1 MGADHGVKALGLGRV
16 SAVSMAVLISA
27 AGLGGMDTARAE
39 ETAVAA
45 DDEFL
50 VVVTARARQLYRAT
64 ETTSGKLATPP
75 LESSL
80 NIQVLNEQLIR
91 DQGARDAQDLY
102 RNIAGVSLFSY
113 AGVTARGF
121 RQEEIFFDGLRGDPY
136 VAFSV
141 PQLFNVQRLEFLK
154 GPAGML
160 YGPGAPGGLFNYITK
175 TPKSDFSARAT
186 AVAGTEARHGGSVEV
201 EGFLPGE
208 SAPATRVG
216 VFYEDRNTPRRNSA
230 SEVLILDGGVK
241 TNLGPAALTL
251 QATRYEQNLQGNR
264 LRGVPTDNLGHFL
277 ADRRWNHNEKS
288 DFLDL
293 TANVLQARL
302 EWPVTESLK
311 VDAGLRYS
319 ESLERQQY
327 HEPRG
332 LTDSNGDGVLDLSRR
347 EFRDQ
352 ERDLDQLS
360 FGANAVWSRDF
371 GAVRN
376 RVLVGVDAYASE
388 LVNNNRPSLLGGFT
402 VVAGRPAPLS
412 LTNPVYGVIDSKTYA
427 LQPRVRTLA
436 KQQRSGAYLLEEAT
450 IGPFIATAGVRFDR
464 YEDRSDTSTFEDD
477 KATWRAGL
485 VWRARPDVSVYGQWA
500 QSYEPQSVS
509 SQDPLAGGPFAPTE
523 GEIVEGG
530 VKTELLGG
538 RLQSTLAV
546 YRIVRGNMLQSDP
559 RGDVDGDGVDD
570 LVAFGEVTSKGV
582 ELDLAADLT
591 NNWVLTGSYAY
602 NDTRITKTN
611 GATVITNSVG
621 DRFANAPE
629 HKAGFWTRYQ
639 FPKLGLA
646 LALGGDYVDVR
657 TSISGQKVRPY
668 TVFDASV
675 IYKIGPWSTLL
686 RVDNLLDETYAASG
700 FIDRTGH
707 FPGEPRSVFLEVSRE
722 W

>member
-1 MGADHGVKALGLGRV
+1 MVSLRGRLRPSVAALAL
-16 SAVSMAVLISA
+16 A
-27 AGLGGMDTARAE
+27 AGLGGACPAGAIEAGDAE
-39 ETAVAA
+39 LAA
-45 DDEFL
+45 AEDEPDL
-50 VVVTARARQLYRAT
+50 TVIVTARARQLYRAQ
-64 ETTSGKLATPP
+64 EITSGKLATAP

-80 NIQVLNEQLIR
+80 NIQVLNAELIR

-136 VAFSV
+136 VAFST
-141 PQLFNVQRLEFLK
+141 PLLFNVERLEFLK

-175 TPKSDFSARAT
+175 TPKEHFAARAT
-186 AVAGTEARHGGSVEV
+186 AVVGTEARHGGSVEV

-208 SAPATRVG
+208 KAPASRLG
-216 VFYEDRNTPRRNSA
+216 VFYEDRNTPRRNA
-230 SEVLILDGGVK
+230 GSEVLILDGGVL
-241 TNLGPAALTL
+241 TDLGPAVLTV

-293 TANVLQARL
+293 TADVLQARV
-302 EWPVTESLK
+302 EWPVSESLK

-319 ESLERQQY
+319 KSLERQQY

-332 LTDSNGDGVLDLSRR
+332 LADSNGDGVLDLSRR

-360 FGANAVWSRDF
+360 FGANAVWSRDL
-371 GAVRN
+371 GSVRN
-376 RVLVGVDAYASE
+376 RVLLGVDAYRSE
-388 LVNNNRPSLLGGFT
+388 LINNNRPSLLGGFT
-402 VVAGRPAPLS
+402 AVAGLPAPLS
-412 LTNPVYGVIDSKTYA
+412 LTHPAYGVTDPKTYRLGA
-427 LQPRVRTLA
+427 RVRTSA
-436 KQQRSGAYLLEEAT
+436 VQERSGAYLLEEAT
-450 IGPFIATAGVRFDR
+450 VGPFIATAGVRFDR
-464 YEDRSDTSTFEDD
+464 YEDTSDASVFKDE

-523 GEIVEGG
+523 GEILEGG

-538 RLQSTLAV
+538 RLQTTLAV
-546 YRIVRGNMLQSDP
+546 YEIVRSNILQSDP
-559 RGDVDGDGVDD
+559 RGDVGGDGVNDM
-570 LVAFGEVTSKGV
+570 VAFGEVTSKGA
-582 ELDLAADLT
+582 EFDLAADLT
-591 NNWVLTGSYAY
+591 KNWVLTASYAY

-611 GATVITNSVG
+611 SKTVITNSVG
-621 DRFANAPE
+621 DRFANAPR

-686 RVDNLLDETYAASG
+686 RVDNLFDETYAASG

>member
-1 MGADHGVKALGLGRV
+1 
-16 SAVSMAVLISA
+16 MAALISA
-27 AGLGGMDTARAE
+27 AGLGGWDCAWAD
-39 ETAVAA
+39 ETPAAATEA
-45 DDEFL
+45 DDPFL
-50 VVVTARARQLYRAT
+50 VVVTARARQLYRT
-64 ETTSGKLATPP
+64 QETTSGKLATAP
-75 LESSL
+75 LDSSL
-80 NIQVLNEQLIR
+80 NIQVLNAEQIR

-141 PQLFNVQRLEFLK
+141 PQLFNVERLEFLK

-175 TPKSDFSARAT
+175 TPQQDFSARAT
-186 AVAGTEARHGGSVEV
+186 AVVGTEARHGGSIEV
-201 EGFLPGE
+201 EGFLPGAN
-208 SAPATRVG
+208 APATRLG
-216 VFYEDRNTPRRNSA
+216 VFYEDRNTPRRNSG
-230 SEVLILDGGVK
+230 SEVLILDGGVSAD
-241 TNLGPAALTL
+241 LGPATFTL

-288 DFLDL
+288 DFIDL
-293 TANVLQARL
+293 TANVLQARV
-302 EWPVTESLK
+302 EWPVSESLT

-332 LTDSNGDGVLDLSRR
+332 LTDSNRDGVLDLSRR

-371 GAVRN
+371 GAMRN
-376 RVLVGVDAYASE
+376 RVLVGVDAYRSE
-388 LVNNNRPSLLGGFT
+388 LINNNRPSLLGGFT
-402 VVAGRPAPLS
+402 AVAGLPSPLS
-412 LTNPVYGVIDSKTYA
+412 LTDPVYGVTDPKTYN
-427 LQPRVRTLA
+427 LKPRVRTSA
-436 KQQRSGAYLLEEAT
+436 IQERSGAYLLEEAT

-464 YEDRSDTSTFEDD
+464 YEDQSDASTFEDE

-485 VWRARPDVSVYGQWA
+485 VWRARSDVSVYGQWA

-523 GEIVEGG
+523 GEILEGG

-538 RLQSTLAV
+538 RLQSTMAI
-546 YRIVRGNMLQSDP
+546 YRIVRSNMLQSDP
-559 RGDVDGDGVDD
+559 RGDVDGDGIDD
-570 LVAFGEVTSKGV
+570 LVAFGEVTSKGA
-582 ELDLAADLT
+582 EFDLAADLT

-602 NDTRITKTN
+602 NDTRITQTN

-621 DRFANAPE
+621 DRFANAPK

-675 IYKIGPWSTLL
+675 IYKLGPWSTLL

>member
-1 MGADHGVKALGLGRV
+1 MAALAL
-16 SAVSMAVLISA
+16 A
-27 AGLGGMDTARAE
+27 ASLGGGAGEAWTAEASVA
-39 ETAVAA
+39 ETAAE
-45 DDEFL
+45 DDFT
-50 VVVTARARQLYRAT
+50 VIVTARARQLYRAQ
-64 ETTSGKLATPP
+64 EVTSGKLATTP

-80 NIQVLNEQLIR
+80 NIQVLNAELIR

-141 PQLFNVQRLEFLK
+141 PQLFNVERLEFLK

-175 TPKSDFSARAT
+175 TPKEDFSARAT
-186 AVAGTEARHGGSVEV
+186 AVVGTEARHGGSVEV

-208 SAPATRVG
+208 NAPATRVG
-216 VFYEDRNTPRRNSA
+216 VFYEDRNTPRRNSG
-230 SEVLILDGGVK
+230 SEVLILDGGVT

-264 LRGVPTDNLGHFL
+264 LRGVPTDNLGRFL

-319 ESLERQQY
+319 KSLERQQY

-332 LTDSNGDGVLDLSRR
+332 LTDSDRDGVPDLSRR

-402 VVAGRPAPLS
+402 VVPGRPAPRS
-412 LTNPVYGVIDSKTYA
+412 PLTRPSKI
-427 LQPRVRTLA
+427 RR
-436 KQQRSGAYLLEEAT
+436 R
-450 IGPFIATAGVRFDR
+450 
-464 YEDRSDTSTFEDD
+464 
-477 KATWRAGL
+477 
-485 VWRARPDVSVYGQWA
+485 
-500 QSYEPQSVS
+500 
-509 SQDPLAGGPFAPTE
+509 
-523 GEIVEGG
+523 
-530 VKTELLGG
+530 
-538 RLQSTLAV
+538 
-546 YRIVRGNMLQSDP
+546 
-559 RGDVDGDGVDD
+559 
-570 LVAFGEVTSKGV
+570 
-582 ELDLAADLT
+582 
-591 NNWVLTGSYAY
+591 
-602 NDTRITKTN
+602 
-611 GATVITNSVG
+611 
-621 DRFANAPE
+621 
-629 HKAGFWTRYQ
+629 
-639 FPKLGLA
+639 
-646 LALGGDYVDVR
+646 
-657 TSISGQKVRPY
+657 
-668 TVFDASV
+668 
-675 IYKIGPWSTLL
+675 
-686 RVDNLLDETYAASG
+686 
-700 FIDRTGH
+700 
-707 FPGEPRSVFLEVSRE
+707 
-722 W
+722 

>member
-1 MGADHGVKALGLGRV
+1 MVNFRGHLKPSAAALVLALGLAGADPAGAIET
-16 SAVSMAVLISA
+16 SGADSA
-27 AGLGGMDTARAE
+27 AAE
-39 ETAVAA
+39 
-45 DDEFL
+45 DEPDL
-50 VVVTARARQLYRAT
+50 TIIITARARQLYRVQ
-64 ETTSGKLATPP
+64 ETTSGKLATAP

-175 TPKSDFSARAT
+175 TPKNEFSARVT
-186 AVAGTEARHGGSVEV
+186 AVAGTEARRGGSVEIQ
-201 EGFLPGE
+201 GFLPGAE
-208 SAPATRVG
+208 APATRLG
-216 VFYEDRNTPRRNSA
+216 AFYENRNTPRRNSG
-230 SEVLILDGGVK
+230 SEVLILDGGVR
-241 TNLGPAALTL
+241 TDLGPAALTL
-251 QATRYEQNLQGNR
+251 QATRYQQNLQGNR

-293 TANVLQARL
+293 TANVLQARV
-302 EWPVTESLK
+302 EWPVSENLK

-319 ESLERQQY
+319 KSLERQQY

-332 LTDSNGDGVLDLSRR
+332 LTDSDKDGVLDLSRR

-352 ERDLDQLS
+352 ERDLEQLS
-360 FGANAVWSRDF
+360 FGANAVWSRDL
-371 GAVRN
+371 GSVRN
-376 RVLVGVDAYASE
+376 RVLLGVDAYRSE

-402 VVAGRPAPLS
+402 AVAGLPAPLS
-412 LTNPVYGVIDSKTYA
+412 LTNPVYGVTDPKTYRLGA
-427 LQPRVRTLA
+427 RVRTSA
-436 KQQRSGAYLLEEAT
+436 VQERSGAYLLEEAT
-450 IGPFIATAGVRFDR
+450 VGPFIATAGVRFDR
-464 YEDRSDTSTFEDD
+464 YEDTSDASVFKDE

-523 GEIVEGG
+523 GEILEGG
-530 VKTELLGG
+530 VKTELMGG
-538 RLQSTLAV
+538 RLQTTLAI
-546 YRIVRGNMLQSDP
+546 YEIVRSNILQSDP
-559 RGDVDGDGVDD
+559 RGDVGGDGVNDM
-570 LVAFGEVTSKGV
+570 VAFGEVTSKGA
-582 ELDLAADLT
+582 EFDLAADLT
-591 NNWVLTGSYAY
+591 RNWVLTASYAY

-611 GATVITNSVG
+611 SKTVITNSVG
-621 DRFANAPE
+621 DRFANAPK

-639 FPKLGLA
+639 FPQQGLA
-646 LALGGDYVDVR
+646 LAFGGDYVDVR

-686 RVDNLLDETYAASG
+686 RVDNLFDETYAASG
-700 FIDRTGH
+700 FIDRIGH
-707 FPGEPRSVFLEVSRE
+707 FPGKPRSLFLEVSRE

>member
-1 MGADHGVKALGLGRV
+1 
-16 SAVSMAVLISA
+16 
-27 AGLGGMDTARAE
+27 
-39 ETAVAA
+39 
-45 DDEFL
+45 
-50 VVVTARARQLYRAT
+50 TARARQLYRAG
-64 ETTSGKLATPP
+64 ETTSGKLATAP

-80 NIQVLNEQLIR
+80 NIQVLNAELIR

-102 RNIAGVSLFSY
+102 RNLAGVSLFSY

-141 PQLFNVQRLEFLK
+141 PQLFNVERLEFLK

-175 TPKSDFSARAT
+175 TPKDDFSARAT
-186 AVAGTEARHGGSVEV
+186 AVVGTEARRGGSVEV
-201 EGFLPGE
+201 EGFLPGDH
-208 SAPATRVG
+208 APATRLG
-216 VFYEDRNTPRRNSA
+216 VFYEDRNTPRRNSG
-230 SEVLILDGGVK
+230 SEVLILDGGIR
-241 TNLGPAALTL
+241 TDLGPAALTL

-293 TANVLQARL
+293 AANVLQARV

-311 VDAGLRYS
+311 IDAGLRYS
-319 ESLERQQY
+319 DSLERQQY

-332 LTDSNGDGVLDLSRR
+332 LADSNRDGAPDLSRR

-352 ERDLDQLS
+352 ERDLEQWS
-360 FGANAVWSRDF
+360 FGANAVWSRDL
-371 GAVRN
+371 GGVRN
-376 RVLVGVDAYASE
+376 RVLIGVDAYRSE

-402 VVAGRPAPLS
+402 AVPGLSAPLS
-412 LTNPVYGVIDSKTYA
+412 LTDPVYGVTDPKTYN
-427 LQPRVRTLA
+427 LQPRVRTTA
-436 KQQRSGAYLLEEAT
+436 VQERSGAYLLEEAT
-450 IGPFIATAGVRFDR
+450 IGPVVATAGVRFDR
-464 YEDRSDTSTFEDD
+464 YEDESGVSTFEDE

-485 VWRARPDVSVYGQWA
+485 VWRVRPDVSLYGQWA

-509 SQDPLAGGPFAPTE
+509 SQDPLAGGPFAPTQ

-546 YRIVRGNMLQSDP
+546 YRIVRSNMLQSDP

-591 NNWVLTGSYAY
+591 RNWVLTGSYAY
-602 NDTRITKTN
+602 NDTRITRTN

-621 DRFANAPE
+621 DRFANAPR

-639 FPKLGLA
+639 FPELGLA
-646 LALGGDYVDVR
+646 VALGGDYVDVR

-668 TVFDASV
+668 AVFDASV

-707 FPGEPRSVFLEVSRE
+707 FPGEPRSVFLEVSRA

>member
-1 MGADHGVKALGLGRV
+1 
-16 SAVSMAVLISA
+16 MAVLALA
-27 AGLGGMDTARAE
+27 ASLGGAGEAWTA
-39 ETAVAA
+39 ETAAA
-45 DDEFL
+45 EDDFT

-64 ETTSGKLATPP
+64 ETTSGKLATAP

-80 NIQVLNEQLIR
+80 NIQVLNAELIR

-141 PQLFNVQRLEFLK
+141 PQLFNVERLEFLK

-175 TPKSDFSARAT
+175 TPKEAFSARAT
-186 AVAGTEARHGGSVEV
+186 AVVGTEARHGGSVEV
-201 EGFLPGE
+201 EGFLPGAN
-208 SAPATRVG
+208 APATRVG
-216 VFYEDRNTPRRNSA
+216 VFYEDRNTPRRNSG
-230 SEVLILDGGVK
+230 SEVLILDGGVT

-302 EWPVTESLK
+302 QWPVTESLK

-319 ESLERQQY
+319 KSVERQQY

-332 LTDSNGDGVLDLSRR
+332 LTDSNRDGVLDLSRR

-352 ERDLDQLS
+352 ERDLDQSS

-371 GAVRN
+371 GVVRN

-388 LVNNNRPSLLGGFT
+388 LINNNRPSLLGGFT

-464 YEDRSDTSTFEDD
+464 YEDRSDASTFEDE

-485 VWRARPDVSVYGQWA
+485 VWRVRPDVSVYGQWA

-538 RLQSTLAV
+538 RLQSTLAL
-546 YRIVRGNMLQSDP
+546 YRIVRSNMLQSDP

-675 IYKIGPWSTLL
+675 IYRIGPWSTLL
-686 RVDNLLDETYAASG
+686 RVDNLFDETYAASG

>member
-1 MGADHGVKALGLGRV
+1 MAAL
-16 SAVSMAVLISA
+16 AFA
-27 AGLGGMDTARAE
+27 AGLGGADQATAR
-39 ETAVAA
+39 ETAPSEMGAE
-45 DDEFL
+45 DEFT
-50 VVVTARARQLYRAT
+50 VIVTARARQLYRAQ
-64 ETTSGKLATPP
+64 ETTSGKLSAAP

-80 NIQVLNEQLIR
+80 NIQVLNAELIR

-141 PQLFNVQRLEFLK
+141 PQLFNVERLEFLK

-160 YGPGAPGGLFNYITK
+160 YGPGAPGGLFNYVTK
-175 TPKSDFSARAT
+175 TPKDDFSARAT
-186 AVAGTEARHGGSVEV
+186 AVVGTEARKGGSVEV
-201 EGFLPGE
+201 EGFLPGDK
-208 SAPATRVG
+208 APATRLG
-216 VFYEDRNTPRRNSA
+216 VFYEDRNTPRRNSG
-230 SEVLILDGGVK
+230 SEVLILDGGIR
-241 TNLGPAALTL
+241 TDLGPAALTL

-293 TANVLQARL
+293 TANVLQARV
-302 EWPVTESLK
+302 EWPVSEGLK
-311 VDAGLRYS
+311 LDAGLRYS

-332 LTDSNGDGVLDLSRR
+332 LIDSDGDGVLDLSRR

-360 FGANAVWSRDF
+360 FGANAVWSRAF
-371 GAVRN
+371 GSVRN
-376 RVLVGVDAYASE
+376 RLLLGVDAYRSE

-402 VVAGRPAPLS
+402 AVAGLPAPLS
-412 LTNPVYGVIDSKTYA
+412 LTNPVYGVTDPKTYNLGA
-427 LQPRVRTLA
+427 RVSTSA
-436 KQQRSGAYLLEEAT
+436 IQERSGAYLLEEAT

-464 YEDRSDTSTFEDD
+464 YQDTSDASVFEDE

-509 SQDPLAGGPFAPTE
+509 SQDPQAGGPFAPTE
-523 GEIVEGG
+523 GEILEGG

-538 RLQSTLAV
+538 RLQTTLAV
-546 YRIVRGNMLQSDP
+546 YEIVRSNILQSDP
-559 RGDVDGDGVDD
+559 RGDVDGDGVNDM
-570 LVAFGEVTSKGV
+570 VAFGEVTSQGA
-582 ELDLAADLT
+582 EFDLAADLT
-591 NNWVLTGSYAY
+591 NDWVVTASYAY

-611 GATVITNSVG
+611 SKTVITNSVG
-621 DRFANAPE
+621 DRFANAPK

-675 IYKIGPWSTLL
+675 IYKIGSWSTLL

>member
-1 MGADHGVKALGLGRV
+1 MVDFRGRLKP
-16 SAVSMAVLISA
+16 SMAALALAV
-27 AGLGGMDTARAE
+27 GLGGAVPTGAFEMDGAE
-39 ETAVAA
+39 LAA
-45 DDEFL
+45 ANDEPDL
-50 VVVTARARQLYRAT
+50 TIIITARARQLYRVQ
-64 ETTSGKLATPP
+64 ESTSGKLATAP

-141 PQLFNVQRLEFLK
+141 PQLFNVERLEFLK

-175 TPKSDFSARAT
+175 TPKDEFSARAT
-186 AVAGTEARHGGSVEV
+186 AVVGTEARKGGSVEV
-201 EGFLPGE
+201 EGFLSGDK
-208 SAPATRVG
+208 APATRLG

-241 TNLGPAALTL
+241 TDLGPAALTL
-251 QATRYEQNLQGNR
+251 QATRYQQNLQGNR

-293 TANVLQARL
+293 TANVLQARVA
-302 EWPVTESLK
+302 WPVSEDLT

-319 ESLERQQY
+319 KSLERQQY

-332 LTDSNGDGVLDLSRR
+332 LTDSDRDGVLDLSRR

-360 FGANAVWSRDF
+360 FGANAVWSRDL

-376 RVLVGVDAYASE
+376 RLLVGVDAYRSE
-388 LVNNNRPSLLGGFT
+388 LINNNRPSLLGGFT
-402 VVAGRPAPLS
+402 AVAGLPAPLS
-412 LTNPVYGVIDSKTYA
+412 LTHPVYGVTDPKTYK
-427 LQPRVRTLA
+427 LKPRVRTSA
-436 KQQRSGAYLLEEAT
+436 IQERSGAYLLEEAT
-450 IGPFIATAGVRFDR
+450 VGPFIATAGVND
-464 YEDRSDTSTFEDD
+464 
-477 KATWRAGL
+477 
-485 VWRARPDVSVYGQWA
+485 
-500 QSYEPQSVS
+500 
-509 SQDPLAGGPFAPTE
+509 
-523 GEIVEGG
+523 
-530 VKTELLGG
+530 
-538 RLQSTLAV
+538 
-546 YRIVRGNMLQSDP
+546 M
-559 RGDVDGDGVDD
+559 
-570 LVAFGEVTSKGV
+570 VAFGEVTSKGA
-582 ELDLAADLT
+582 EFDLAADLT
-591 NNWVLTGSYAY
+591 RNWVLTASYAY

-611 GATVITNSVG
+611 SKTVITNSVG
-621 DRFANAPE
+621 DRFANAPK

-657 TSISGQKVRPY
+657 TSMSGQKVRPY

-675 IYKIGPWSTLL
+675 IYKLGPWSTLL
-686 RVDNLLDETYAASG
+686 RVDNLFDETYAASG

-707 FPGEPRSVFLEVSRE
+707 FPGEPRSVFLEVSRA

>member
-1 MGADHGVKALGLGRV
+1 MAALAL
-16 SAVSMAVLISA
+16 A
-27 AGLGGMDTARAE
+27 ASLGGAGEAWAAE
-39 ETAVAA
+39 ASVAETAAA
-45 DDEFL
+45 EDDFT
-50 VVVTARARQLYRAT
+50 VIVTARARQLYRAE
-64 ETTSGKLATPP
+64 ETTSGKLATAP

-80 NIQVLNEQLIR
+80 NIQVLNAELIR

-141 PQLFNVQRLEFLK
+141 PQLFNVERLEFLK

-175 TPKSDFSARAT
+175 TPKEEFSARAT
-186 AVAGTEARHGGSVEV
+186 AVVGTEARHGGSVEV

-208 SAPATRVG
+208 NAPATRVG
-216 VFYEDRNTPRRNSA
+216 VFYEDRNTPRRNSG
-230 SEVLILDGGVK
+230 SEVLILDGGVT

-264 LRGVPTDNLGHFL
+264 LRGVPTDNLGRFL

-293 TANVLQARL
+293 TANVLQARV

-319 ESLERQQY
+319 ESVERQQY

-332 LTDSNGDGVLDLSRR
+332 LTDSNRDGVLDLSRR

-352 ERDLDQLS
+352 QRDLDQLS

-371 GAVRN
+371 GAIRN

-412 LTNPVYGVIDSKTYA
+412 LTNPVYGVTDSKTYI
-427 LQPRVRTLA
+427 LQPRVRTSA
-436 KQQRSGAYLLEEAT
+436 KQERSGAYLLEEAT

-464 YEDRSDTSTFEDD
+464 YEDKSDASTFEDE

-500 QSYEPQSVS
+500 QSYEPQGVA
-509 SQDPLAGGPFAPTE
+509 SQDPRAGGPFAPTE

-538 RLQSTLAV
+538 RLQSTLAA
-546 YRIVRGNMLQSDP
+546 YRIVRSNMLQSDP

-570 LVAFGEVTSKGV
+570 LVAFGEVTSKGI

-602 NDTRITKTN
+602 NDTRITRTN

-621 DRFANAPE
+621 DRFANAPK
-629 HKAGFWTRYQ
+629 HKVGFWTRYQ

-686 RVDNLLDETYAASG
+686 RVDNLFDETYAASG

>member
-1 MGADHGVKALGLGRV
+1 
-16 SAVSMAVLISA
+16 MATLISI
-27 AGLGGMDTARAE
+27 AGLGGSGLAWANEAPTASAE
-39 ETAVAA
+39 
-45 DDEFL
+45 DEPDL
-50 VVVTARARQLYRAT
+50 TIIITARARQLYRT
-64 ETTSGKLATPP
+64 QETTSGKLETPP

-80 NIQVLNEQLIR
+80 NIQVLNEELIR

-175 TPKSDFSARAT
+175 TPKDEFSARAT
-186 AVAGTEARHGGSVEV
+186 AVVGAEARRGGSVEV
-201 EGFLPGE
+201 EGFLPGDK
-208 SAPATRVG
+208 APATRVG
-216 VFYEDRNTPRRNSA
+216 VFYEDRNTPRRNSG
-230 SEVLILDGGVK
+230 SEVLILDGGIK
-241 TNLGPAALTL
+241 TDLGPAALTL

-293 TANVLQARL
+293 TANVLQARVA
-302 EWPVTESLK
+302 WPVSENLT

-319 ESLERQQY
+319 KSVERQQY

-332 LTDSNGDGVLDLSRR
+332 LTDSDRDGVPDLSRR

-352 ERDLDQLS
+352 ERDLEQVS

-376 RVLVGVDAYASE
+376 RVLVGVDAYRSE
-388 LVNNNRPSLLGGFT
+388 LINNNRPSLLGGFT
-402 VVAGRPAPLS
+402 AVAGLPAPLS
-412 LTNPVYGVIDSKTYA
+412 LTNPVYGVTDPKTYN
-427 LQPRVRTLA
+427 LKPRVRTSA
-436 KQQRSGAYLLEEAT
+436 IQERSGAYLLEEAT
-450 IGPFIATAGVRFDR
+450 IGQFIATAGVRFDR
-464 YEDRSDTSTFEDD
+464 YEDQSDASTFEDE

-509 SQDPLAGGPFAPTE
+509 SQDPRAGGPFAPTD
-523 GEIVEGG
+523 GEILEGG

-538 RLQSTLAV
+538 RLQSTMAI

-559 RGDVDGDGVDD
+559 RGDVDGDGIDD

-582 ELDLAADLT
+582 EFDLAADLT

-621 DRFANAPE
+621 DRFANAPK

-686 RVDNLLDETYAASG
+686 RVDNLFDETYAASG

>member
-1 MGADHGVKALGLGRV
+1 MTAAALAASLGAP
-16 SAVSMAVLISA
+16 
-27 AGLGGMDTARAE
+27 DTAGAAE
-39 ETAVAA
+39 TSVIEAA
-45 DDEFL
+45 AAEPDL
-50 VVVTARARQLYRAT
+50 TVTVTARARQLYRANR
-64 ETTSGKLATPP
+64 TTSGKLATPP

-80 NIQVLNEQLIR
+80 NIQVLNAELIR

-102 RNIAGVSLFSY
+102 RNIAGISLFSY

-141 PQLFNVQRLEFLK
+141 PQLFNVERLEFLK

-175 TPKSDFSARAT
+175 APKDDFSARAT
-186 AVAGTEARHGGSVEV
+186 AVVGTEARHGGSVEV
-201 EGFLPGE
+201 EGFLPGDN
-208 SAPATRVG
+208 APATRAG
-216 VFYEDRNTPRRNSA
+216 VFYEDRNTPRRNSG
-230 SEVLILDGGVK
+230 SEVLILDGGIR

-293 TANVLQARL
+293 TANVLQARV

-332 LTDSNGDGVLDLSRR
+332 LTDSNRDGVPDLSRR

-402 VVAGRPAPLS
+402 VVAGLPAPLS
-412 LTNPVYGVIDSKTYA
+412 LTNPVYGVTDSKTYA
-427 LQPRVRTLA
+427 LQPRVRTSA

-450 IGPFIATAGVRFDR
+450 MGPFIATAGVRFDR
-464 YEDRSDTSTFEDD
+464 YEDKSDASTFEDE

-500 QSYEPQSVS
+500 QSYEPQGVA
-509 SQDPLAGGPFAPTE
+509 SQDPRAGGPFAPTE

-538 RLQSTLAV
+538 RLQTTLAV
-546 YRIVRGNMLQSDP
+546 YDIVRSNILQSDP
-559 RGDVDGDGVDD
+559 RGDVDGDGVNDM
-570 LVAFGEVTSKGV
+570 VAFGEVTSQGAEFDV
-582 ELDLAADLT
+582 AADLT
-591 NNWVLTGSYAY
+591 NNWVLTASYAY

-611 GATVITNSVG
+611 GATMITNSVG
-621 DRFANAPE
+621 DRFANAPL

>member
-1 MGADHGVKALGLGRV
+1 MAALAL
-16 SAVSMAVLISA
+16 A
-27 AGLGGMDTARAE
+27 AGLGGACPAGAIEASDAE
-39 ETAVAA
+39 LAA
-45 DDEFL
+45 AEDEPDL
-50 VVVTARARQLYRAT
+50 TVIVTARARQLYRAQ
-64 ETTSGKLATPP
+64 EITSGKLATAP

-80 NIQVLNEQLIR
+80 NIQVLNAELIR

-102 RNIAGVSLFSY
+102 RNIASVSLFSY

-136 VAFSV
+136 VAFST
-141 PQLFNVQRLEFLK
+141 PLLFNVERLEFLK

-175 TPKSDFSARAT
+175 TPKERFSARAT
-186 AVAGTEARHGGSVEV
+186 AVVGTEARKGGSVEV
-201 EGFLPGE
+201 EGFLPGDK
-208 SAPATRVG
+208 APASRLG
-216 VFYEDRNTPRRNSA
+216 VFYEDRNTPRRNA
-230 SEVLILDGGVK
+230 GSEVLILDGGVR
-241 TNLGPAALTL
+241 TDLGPAVLTV

-293 TANVLQARL
+293 TADVLQARI
-302 EWPVTESLK
+302 EWPVSESLK

-319 ESLERQQY
+319 KSLERQQY

-332 LTDSNGDGVLDLSRR
+332 LADSNGDGVLDLSRR

-360 FGANAVWSRDF
+360 FGANAVWSRDL
-371 GAVRN
+371 GSVRN
-376 RVLVGVDAYASE
+376 RVLLGVDAYRSE
-388 LVNNNRPSLLGGFT
+388 LINNNRPSLLGGFT
-402 VVAGRPAPLS
+402 AVAGLPAPLS
-412 LTNPVYGVIDSKTYA
+412 LTHPAYGVIDPKTYRLGA
-427 LQPRVRTLA
+427 RVRTSA
-436 KQQRSGAYLLEEAT
+436 VQKRSGAYLLEEAT
-450 IGPFIATAGVRFDR
+450 VGPFIATAGVRFDR
-464 YEDRSDTSTFEDD
+464 YEDTSDASVFKDE

-523 GEIVEGG
+523 GEILEGG

-538 RLQSTLAV
+538 RLQTTLAV
-546 YRIVRGNMLQSDP
+546 YEIVRSNILQSDP
-559 RGDVDGDGVDD
+559 RGDVGGDGVNDM
-570 LVAFGEVTSKGV
+570 VAFGEVTSKGA
-582 ELDLAADLT
+582 EFDLAADLT
-591 NNWVLTGSYAY
+591 KNWVLTASYAY

-611 GATVITNSVG
+611 SKTVITNSVG
-621 DRFANAPE
+621 DSFANAPR
-629 HKAGFWTRYQ
+629 HKVGFWTRYQ

-675 IYKIGPWSTLL
+675 IHKIGPWSTLL
-686 RVDNLLDETYAASG
+686 RVDNLFDETYAASG

>member
-1 MGADHGVKALGLGRV
+1 MVKFHGRLRPSVAALAL
-16 SAVSMAVLISA
+16 A
-27 AGLGGMDTARAE
+27 AGLVGAHSAAAF
-39 ETAVAA
+39 ETSEAGVTTPT
-45 DDEFL
+45 DEPDL
-50 VVVTARARQLYRAT
+50 TIIITARARQLYRAQ
-64 ETTSGKLATPP
+64 ETTSGKLETPP
-75 LESSL
+75 LASSL
-80 NIQVLNEQLIR
+80 NIQVLNAELIR

-102 RNIAGVSLFSY
+102 RNIASVSLFSY

-141 PQLFNVQRLEFLK
+141 PQLFNVERLEFLK

-175 TPKSDFSARAT
+175 TPKSEFSARAT
-186 AVAGTEARHGGSVEV
+186 AVAGTEARRGGSVEI
-201 EGFLPGE
+201 EGFLPGVE
-208 SAPATRVG
+208 APATRLG
-216 VFYEDRNTPRRNSA
+216 AFYESRNTPRRNSG
-230 SEVLILDGGVK
+230 SEVLILDGGIRSD
-241 TNLGPAALTL
+241 LGPAALTL
-251 QATRYEQNLQGNR
+251 QATRYQQNLQGNR

-302 EWPVTESLK
+302 EWPVSDSLK
-311 VDAGLRYS
+311 VDASLRYS
-319 ESLERQQY
+319 KSLERQQY

-332 LTDSNGDGVLDLSRR
+332 LTDSDRDGVLDLSRR

-352 ERDLDQLS
+352 ERDLEQLS
-360 FGANAVWSRDF
+360 FGANAVWSRDL
-371 GAVRN
+371 GALRN
-376 RVLVGVDAYASE
+376 RVLLGVDAYRSE

-402 VVAGRPAPLS
+402 AVAGLPGPLS
-412 LTNPVYGVIDSKTYA
+412 LIHPLYGVTDPKTYKLRA
-427 LQPRVRTLA
+427 RVRTSA
-436 KQQRSGAYLLEEAT
+436 VQERSGAYLLEEAT
-450 IGPFIATAGVRFDR
+450 VGPFIATAGVRFDR
-464 YEDRSDTSTFEDD
+464 YEDTSDASVFKDQ

-530 VKTELLGG
+530 VKTELMGG
-538 RLQSTLAV
+538 RLQTTFAA
-546 YRIVRGNMLQSDP
+546 YQIVRSNILQSDP
-559 RGDVDGDGVDD
+559 RGDVGGDGVNDMI
-570 LVAFGEVTSKGV
+570 AFGEVTSKGV
-582 ELDLAADLT
+582 EFDLAADLT
-591 NNWVLTGSYAY
+591 KNWVLTGSYAY

-611 GATVITNSVG
+611 SKTVITNSVG
-621 DRFANAPE
+621 DRFANAPK

-657 TSISGQKVRPY
+657 TSLSGQKVRPY

-675 IYKIGPWSTLL
+675 IYKVGPWSTLL
-686 RVDNLLDETYAASG
+686 RVDNLFDKTYAASG

-707 FPGEPRSVFLEVSRE
+707 FPGEPRSLFLEVSRE

>member
-1 MGADHGVKALGLGRV
+1 MAALAL
-16 SAVSMAVLISA
+16 A
-27 AGLGGMDTARAE
+27 ASLGGGAGEAWTAEAGVA
-39 ETAVAA
+39 ETAAE
-45 DDEFL
+45 DDFT
-50 VVVTARARQLYRAT
+50 VIVTARARQLYRAQ
-64 ETTSGKLATPP
+64 EVTSGKLATTP

-80 NIQVLNEQLIR
+80 NIQVLNAELIR

-141 PQLFNVQRLEFLK
+141 PQLFNVERLEFLK

-175 TPKSDFSARAT
+175 TPKEDFSARAT
-186 AVAGTEARHGGSVEV
+186 AVVGTEARHGGSVEV

-208 SAPATRVG
+208 NAPATRVG
-216 VFYEDRNTPRRNSA
+216 VFYEDRNTPRRNSG
-230 SEVLILDGGVK
+230 SEVLILDGGVT

-264 LRGVPTDNLGHFL
+264 LRGVPTDNLGRFL

-319 ESLERQQY
+319 KSLERQQY

-332 LTDSNGDGVLDLSRR
+332 LTDSDRDGVPDLSRR

-402 VVAGRPAPLS
+402 VVPGRPAPLS

-436 KQQRSGAYLLEEAT
+436 KQERSGAYLLEEAT

-464 YEDRSDTSTFEDD
+464 YEDRSDASTFEDE

-523 GEIVEGG
+523 GEIVESG

-546 YRIVRGNMLQSDP
+546 YRIIRSNLLQSDP

-646 LALGGDYVDVR
+646 VALGGDYVDVR

-686 RVDNLLDETYAASG
+686 RVDNLFDETYAASG

>member
-1 MGADHGVKALGLGRV
+1 
-16 SAVSMAVLISA
+16 MAALISV
-27 AGLGGMDTARAE
+27 AGLGGWDRAWASE
-39 ETAVAA
+39 GPAAAAEA
-45 DDEFL
+45 DDPFL
-50 VVVTARARQLYRAT
+50 VIVTARARQLYRAN
-64 ETTSGKLATPP
+64 ETTSGKLATAP
-75 LESSL
+75 LDSSL
-80 NIQVLNEQLIR
+80 NIQVLNAELIR

-141 PQLFNVQRLEFLK
+141 PQLFNVERLEFLK

-175 TPKSDFSARAT
+175 TPKKAFSARAT
-186 AVAGTEARHGGSVEV
+186 AVVGTEARHGGSVEV
-201 EGFLPGE
+201 EGFLPGDK
-208 SAPATRVG
+208 APATRVG
-216 VFYEDRNTPRRNSA
+216 VFYEDRNTPRRNSG
-230 SEVLILDGGVK
+230 SEVLILDGGIR
-241 TNLGPAALTL
+241 TDLGPAALTL
-251 QATRYEQNLQGNR
+251 QASRYEQNTQGNR

-293 TANVLQARL
+293 TADVLQARV
-302 EWPVTESLK
+302 EWPVSESLTL
-311 VDAGLRYS
+311 DAGLRYS

-371 GAVRN
+371 GMVRN
-376 RVLVGVDAYASE
+376 RVLVGVDAYRSE
-388 LVNNNRPSLLGGFT
+388 LINNNRPSLLGGFT
-402 VVAGRPAPLS
+402 AVASLPAPLS
-412 LTNPVYGVIDSKTYA
+412 LTNPVYGLTDPKAYNLKA
-427 LQPRVRTLA
+427 RVRTSA
-436 KQQRSGAYLLEEAT
+436 IQERSGAYVLEEAT
-450 IGPFIATAGVRFDR
+450 VGPFIATAGVRFDL
-464 YEDRSDTSTFEDD
+464 YEDESGASAFEDE

-523 GEIVEGG
+523 GEILEGG

-538 RLQSTLAV
+538 RLQSTMAV
-546 YRIVRGNMLQSDP
+546 YRIVRSNMLQSDP

-570 LVAFGEVTSKGV
+570 LVAFGEVTSKGA
-582 ELDLAADLT
+582 EIDLAADLT

-621 DRFANAPE
+621 DRFANAPK

-639 FPKLGLA
+639 FSKLGLA

-707 FPGEPRSVFLEVSRE
+707 FPGEPRSVFLEISRE

>member
-1 MGADHGVKALGLGRV
+1 
-16 SAVSMAVLISA
+16 
-27 AGLGGMDTARAE
+27 
-39 ETAVAA
+39 
-45 DDEFL
+45 
-50 VVVTARARQLYRAT
+50 VV
-64 ETTSGKLATPP
+64 
-75 LESSL
+75 
-80 NIQVLNEQLIR
+80 
-91 DQGARDAQDLY
+91 
-102 RNIAGVSLFSY
+102 
-113 AGVTARGF
+113 
-121 RQEEIFFDGLRGDPY
+121 
-136 VAFSV
+136 
-141 PQLFNVQRLEFLK
+141 
-154 GPAGML
+154 
-160 YGPGAPGGLFNYITK
+160 
-175 TPKSDFSARAT
+175 
-186 AVAGTEARHGGSVEV
+186 GTEARHGGSVEV

-208 SAPATRVG
+208 NAPATRVG
-216 VFYEDRNTPRRNSA
+216 VFYEDRNTPRRNSG
-230 SEVLILDGGVK
+230 SEVLILDGGVT

-264 LRGVPTDNLGHFL
+264 LRGVPTDNLGRFL

-293 TANVLQARL
+293 TANVLQARV
-302 EWPVTESLK
+302 EWPVTEGLK
-311 VDAGLRYS
+311 IDAGLRYS
-319 ESLERQQY
+319 KSLERQQY

-332 LTDSNGDGVLDLSRR
+332 LTDSNRDGVLDLSRR

-402 VVAGRPAPLS
+402 AVAGRPAPLS
-412 LTNPVYGVIDSKTYA
+412 LTNPVYGVTDSKTYA
-427 LQPRVRTLA
+427 LQPRVRTSA
-436 KQQRSGAYLLEEAT
+436 KQERSGAYLLEEAT

-464 YEDRSDTSTFEDD
+464 YEDRSDASAFEDD

-500 QSYEPQSVS
+500 QSYEPQGVS

-538 RLQSTLAV
+538 RLQSTLAA
-546 YRIVRGNMLQSDP
+546 YRIVRSNMLQSDP

-621 DRFANAPE
+621 DRFANAP
-629 HKAGFWTRYQ
+629 
-639 FPKLGLA
+639 
-646 LALGGDYVDVR
+646 
-657 TSISGQKVRPY
+657 
-668 TVFDASV
+668 
-675 IYKIGPWSTLL
+675 
-686 RVDNLLDETYAASG
+686 
-700 FIDRTGH
+700 
-707 FPGEPRSVFLEVSRE
+707 
-722 W
+722 

>member
-1 MGADHGVKALGLGRV
+1 MAALAL
-16 SAVSMAVLISA
+16 A
-27 AGLGGMDTARAE
+27 AGLGGAGGAWAA
-39 ETAVAA
+39 ETAPGETGAE
-45 DDEFL
+45 DDFT
-50 VVVTARARQLYRAT
+50 VIVTARARQLYRAQ
-64 ETTSGKLATPP
+64 EITSGKLETAP

-80 NIQVLNEQLIR
+80 NIQVLNAELIR

-141 PQLFNVQRLEFLK
+141 PQLFNVERLEFLK

-175 TPKSDFSARAT
+175 TPKDEFSARAT
-186 AVAGTEARHGGSVEV
+186 AVVGTEARHGGSVEV
-201 EGFLPGE
+201 EGFLPGDK
-208 SAPATRVG
+208 APATRLG
-216 VFYEDRNTPRRNSA
+216 VFYEDRNTPRRNSG
-230 SEVLILDGGVK
+230 SEVLILDGGIK
-241 TNLGPAALTL
+241 TDLGPAALTL

-264 LRGVPTDNLGHFL
+264 LRGVPTDNLGRFL

-293 TANVLQARL
+293 TANVLQARI
-302 EWPVTESLK
+302 EWPVSESLK
-311 VDAGLRYS
+311 LDAGLRYS

-360 FGANAVWSRDF
+360 FGANAIWSRDF
-371 GAVRN
+371 GPVRN
-376 RVLVGVDAYASE
+376 RVLLGVDAYRSE

-402 VVAGRPAPLS
+402 VAAGRPAPLS
-412 LTNPVYGVIDSKTYA
+412 LTNPVYGVTDPKTYA
-427 LQPRVRTLA
+427 LGARVRTSA
-436 KQQRSGAYLLEEAT
+436 IQERSGAYLLEEAT
-450 IGPFIATAGVRFDR
+450 MGPFIATAGVRFDR
-464 YEDRSDTSTFEDD
+464 YEDESGASTFKDD

-523 GEIVEGG
+523 GEILEGG

-538 RLQSTLAV
+538 RLQTTLAV
-546 YRIVRGNMLQSDP
+546 YEIVRSNILQSDP
-559 RGDVDGDGVDD
+559 RGDVNGDGVNDM
-570 LVAFGEVTSKGV
+570 VAFGEVTSKGA
-582 ELDLAADLT
+582 EFDLAADLT
-591 NNWVLTGSYAY
+591 DDWVLTASYAY

-611 GATVITNSVG
+611 SQTVITNSVG

-639 FPKLGLA
+639 FPRLNLA
-646 LALGGDYVDVR
+646 VALGGDYVDVR

-675 IYKIGPWSTLL
+675 IYKFGPWSALL